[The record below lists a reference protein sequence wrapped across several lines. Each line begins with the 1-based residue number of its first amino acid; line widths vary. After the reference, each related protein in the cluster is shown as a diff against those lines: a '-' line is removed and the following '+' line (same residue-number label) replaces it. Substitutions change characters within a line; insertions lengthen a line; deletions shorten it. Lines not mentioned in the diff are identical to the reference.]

1 MVGSRP
7 PRRLVAAVLAAVT
20 VLAGCSS
27 SGSAKGGK
35 DASTASSAPSSASV
49 SAGPAADP
57 ATTQAVTAA
66 FQTFFS
72 NTSTAAQSQAALQ
85 HGDKFTKTL
94 EEQGKSSYADKSS
107 AKVTAVHTSSSP
119 DVVSVAFTVSTGS
132 LTLPFQGY
140 AVRTAGTWQVAA
152 KTFCDLLT
160 LEGSAPAACQDQSI
174 TALPH

>member
-35 DASTASSAPSSASV
+35 DGSTPPSASV